1 MVVHQLIKTLG
12 DRSTTATCYLKTSL
26 LARRSYELTRK
37 DKLFKNIEK
46 MQYFRGLK
54 HFDFIPTTFLMPAEY
69 KELCSTHYRTKG
81 PWIVKPA
88 ASSRGRGIYIVNTV
102 RFWKISSKK
111 GVR

>member
-1 MVVHQLIKTLG
+1 MPRRPVKVIVGADIPYCLVIH
-12 DRSTTATCYLKTSL
+12 
-26 LARRSYELTRK
+26 RSYELTRK

-88 ASSRGRGIYIVNTV
+88 ASSRGRGIYIVNSV
-102 RFWKISSKK
+102 SLLSVF
-111 GVR
+111 

>member
-1 MVVHQLIKTLG
+1 MTDSELN
-12 DRSTTATCYLKTSL
+12 SL

-102 RFWKISSKK
+102 RFWKTSSKK
-111 GVR
+111 GVRL